1 MIDRNMVNTS
11 GVDLL
16 KGHASNVNTSNYYV
30 PLFKVKLDGV
40 AENDIEIQTEFT
52 VKWFSGGENYS
63 NNYLAKF
70 LISSNIP
77 SISFYKRSLN
87 EGVGINLCFI
97 QSGEYYILYAK
108 GGNQYFDIGVQIT
121 YCNYPEE
128 ITLCTDD
135 DNIAVSSISS
145 YSPTYPSEKYTIGI
159 TPGTNYYQATND
171 FQQYTEYLKDGTC
184 VLNISFFKN
193 STLGAGDVICTI
205 DKKPILHKIPVQLF
219 LRKISDASVFEVA
232 YGELNNSNGQLT
244 ITNVPT
250 VVTGGT
256 YIIVQLVYDSVN
268 NSI

>member
-16 KGHASNVNTSNYYV
+16 KGKVNNVDTSTYYV

-40 AENDIEIQTEFT
+40 AENDIQIETEFE

-63 NNYLAKF
+63 NKYLAKF
-70 LISSNIP
+70 LITANVP
-77 SISFYKRSLN
+77 SIVFYKRSLN

-97 QSGEYYILYAK
+97 NSGEYYILYAK
-108 GGNQYFDIGVQIT
+108 GGNSSMNIGCQIS

-159 TPGTNYYQATND
+159 TEGTGYHIATND
-171 FQQYTEYLKDGTC
+171 YQQYTEYLRDGTC
-184 VLNISFFKN
+184 ILNISFYKN
-193 STLGAGDVICTI
+193 STLGAGEVICTI

-219 LRKISDASVFEVA
+219 LRKISDASLFEVA

-244 ITNVPT
+244 ITNAPT

-256 YIIVQLVYDSVN
+256 YIIIQLVYDSVN